1 VRIHA
6 LGAAGTVLLAA
17 VIGTACSGGGGTTTA
32 PSISSSTPTVQPS
45 ASPTLVAPAPLPD
58 SGVIA
63 PGTYATNFQPKVTFT
78 ASSSGWEVDV
88 NSAHWLGM
96 EFPLTDSILA
106 TLNVIEVDKVFDREH
121 HGKLIVA
128 PKDLASWIARLPGLT
143 VDAPPTPVTVGG
155 IEGEQLDVLIGPKD
169 VGVGPIPG
177 VSDVGN
183 GFFKRGMFRIIVVR
197 VDGRDVQIAFAADE
211 AGSKHFDVAA
221 GSAKELIDSIT
232 WG

>member
-1 VRIHA
+1 VKTHA
-6 LGAAGTVLLAA
+6 RGAAGTVLFAA
-17 VIGTACSGGGGTTTA
+17 LLGTACGGGGTARIASTTVSRPTFQPTPSPSVAA
-32 PSISSSTPTVQPS
+32 PE
-45 ASPTLVAPAPLPD
+45 PLPD

-78 ASSSGWEVDV
+78 ATSSGWEVDV
-88 NSAHWLGM
+88 NGPHWLGM
-96 EFPLTDSILA
+96 EFLLTDSVMA
-106 TLNVIEVDKVFDREH
+106 TLGIIDVDKVFDREH

-128 PKDLASWIARLPGLT
+128 PKDLARWIARLPGLT
-143 VDAPPTPVTVGG
+143 VVAPPTPVTVGG
-155 IEGEQLDVLIGPKD
+155 IEGKQLDVLIGPKD
-169 VGVGPIPG
+169 VGVSPIPG

-197 VDGRDVQIAFAADE
+197 VDGRDVQIAFAPDE